1 MPLVICMNKS
11 LLVLAASLYQMPF
24 IQRAKSLGYRVITLD
39 NVPDNPGHA
48 LADQAYNVDTMDISG
63 VVAVAQK
70 ERVTGVLAA
79 CTDVALF
86 AAAAVAETMGL
97 PGPSR
102 VAVETVCDKIAFRN
116 WQKIHDFPSPETIVH
131 TMRMDGIFSKGW
143 WIIKP
148 DRSSG
153 SKGIFIV
160 CSDAELRARLQESL
174 TFSPN
179 SRVILEQFLSGR
191 QISCEGIL
199 ADGRIAAAWITD
211 RQVPDPPYVVTT
223 GHHLPTRLTDLQ
235 QAAVLT
241 AISEIWHRLGVTDG
255 PFDCDAVVDDRNVFI
270 LEMTPRVGGNSI
282 SRLLKTAVGFDMV
295 DYAVRHAVGESVVF
309 SGKGD
314 IRPAG
319 VCILGVSRSGI
330 LSFREL
336 ELARLSD
343 EPWVNYLKMDKAPGQ
358 RVEPFING
366 RHRLGEA
373 IVLGRD
379 RDDVDA
385 RIQELKDR
393 LNLRAE

>member
-1 MPLVICMNKS
+1 MNKT
-11 LLVLAASLYQMPF
+11 LLILAASLYQVPF
-24 IQRAKSLGYRVITLD
+24 IQCARTLGFRVITLD
-39 NVPDNPGHA
+39 NVPGNPGHA
-48 LADQAYNVDTMDISG
+48 LADKAYDVDTTDISG
-63 VVAVAQK
+63 VLAVARK
-70 ERVTGVLAA
+70 ERVNGVLAA

-102 VAVETVCDKIAFRN
+102 AAVETVCDKIAFRN
-116 WQKIHDFPSPETIVH
+116 WQKIQNLLSPETIEP
-131 TMRMDGIFSKGW
+131 TARTSGLFSKGW
-143 WIIKP
+143 WIVKP

-160 CSDAELRARLQESL
+160 RSDVELQARLQESL
-174 TFSPN
+174 CFSPN
-179 SRVILEQFLSGR
+179 SRVILERYLPGF

-199 ADGRIAAAWITD
+199 TGGKLAAAWITD

-223 GHHLPTRLTDLQ
+223 GHHLPTRLTDSQ

-241 AISEIWHRLGVTDG
+241 AISESWRLLGVTDG
-255 PFDCDAVVDDRNVFI
+255 PFDCDAVIDDQQVFI

-282 SRLLKTAVGFDMV
+282 SRLLKTAVGFDIV
-295 DYAVRHAVGESVVF
+295 NYAVRHAVGESVTF
-309 SGKGD
+309 SGEGN

-319 VCILGVSRSGI
+319 VCILGVSQPGI
-330 LSFREL
+330 LSFREA
-336 ELARLSD
+336 EAARLLEAS
-343 EPWVNYLKMDKAPGQ
+343 WVDYLKIDKSPGE

-366 RHRLGEA
+366 RHRIGEA

-379 RDDVDA
+379 RDDVDN
-385 RIQELKDR
+385 RIQELRNR